1 MTARDKCPL
10 RNRDNL
16 TQPIQMQLS
25 QIEEVLSNFFSI
37 LKSILYF
44 KSFPKKEDPHS

>member
-25 QIEEVLSNFFSI
+25 QIEEVLSNFFFNFEI
-37 LKSILYF
+37 YIIF
-44 KSFPKKEDPHS
+44 